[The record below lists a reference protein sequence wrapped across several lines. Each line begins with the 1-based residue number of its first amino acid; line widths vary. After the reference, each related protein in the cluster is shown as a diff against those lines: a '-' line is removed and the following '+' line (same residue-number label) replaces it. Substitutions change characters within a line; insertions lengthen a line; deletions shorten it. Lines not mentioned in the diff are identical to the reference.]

1 MPVLLW
7 QTLLNIC
14 KTLTQPAFHQILP
27 VTANEIM
34 MAKTV
39 IKMYFML
46 TFSGPKLPK
55 YR

>member
-1 MPVLLW
+1 LTVLLW
-7 QTLLNIC
+7 QTLLNVC
-14 KTLTQPAFHQILP
+14 KTLTQRAFTPILP

-46 TFSGPKLPK
+46 TF
-55 YR
+55 